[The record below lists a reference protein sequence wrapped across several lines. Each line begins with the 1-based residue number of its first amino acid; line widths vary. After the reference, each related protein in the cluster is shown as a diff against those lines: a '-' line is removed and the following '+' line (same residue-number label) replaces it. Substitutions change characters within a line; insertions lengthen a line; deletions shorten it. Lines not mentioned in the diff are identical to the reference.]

1 MSASPQFPYP
11 GPINILTYTRIPAPS
26 PSPSVSYTR
35 IPSPIPNPHPLS
47 TPASPAPSPIPIR
60 YQCPHPH
67 PSQSPSLPR
76 PVPQPTNPRRYATPP
91 DAWTGA
97 TRATQRPLSRLSK
110 SPSPHAARHKDWKV
124 PECSRGGS
132 CPLRGG
138 GHAQSTY
145 NRRAPLFSAGENPC
159 LKNPTCILAYKTEG
173 LVARGG
179 RD

>member
-26 PSPSVSYTR
+26 ASPSVSYTR
-35 IPSPIPNPHPLS
+35 IPSPIPNPHPS
-47 TPASPAPSPIPIR
+47 PTPASPAPSPIPIR
-60 YQCPHPH
+60 YLCPHPH
-67 PSQSPSLPR
+67 PNPHPY
-76 PVPQPTNPRRYATPP
+76 PDPFHNQPTLGGMQRLRMPGQ
-91 DAWTGA
+91 GA

-110 SPSPHAARHKDWKV
+110 SPSPHAARHKDWEA